1 MMKALKDDYENQMF
15 LLVEDNNNINT
26 KLTES
31 LNHNKITSKINVKL
45 NDQIK
50 ELQVFILAKIRK
62 NLMMPNKI

>member
-31 LNHNKITSKINVKL
+31 LNHNKITSKINIKL

-50 ELQVFILAKIRK
+50 ELQVFILAIIRK